1 MVQNSKIVVHGHE
14 TILVSPPKMKVH
26 ISKNPSLIKWFLID
40 LLFSRN
46 VLKKNPFK
54 LRWATTINFDPP
66 HYKTVS
72 LKKGNLTP
80 VFMGYSCRKAFKTL
94 EMSDFQIVGQKCFNL
109 FSYNIIF
116 IDKIADLGPSRC
128 EIKIILSETWQRWNH
143 VKSKTICFLFLSII
157 FLMWFS
163 KSRILKYKKAIQS
176 LYQRSTVF
184 FNATKV
190 PTFLGNTKV
199 RIEPSKQQKWFSK
212 QSSLNEFRSLWES
225 ARAILY
231 IGKHLRRP
239 PKA

>member
-1 MVQNSKIVVHGHE
+1 MFSKRI
-14 TILVSPPKMKVH
+14 
-26 ISKNPSLIKWFLID
+26 PSNWDEPLQLT
-40 LLFSRN
+40 LTHHTT
-46 VLKKNPFK
+46 K
-54 LRWATTINFDPP
+54 LW
-66 HYKTVS
+66 V

-176 LYQRSTVF
+176 SYQRSTVF

-190 PTFLGNTKV
+190 PMYFFRQHKSKNWTK
-199 RIEPSKQQKWFSK
+199 
-212 QSSLNEFRSLWES
+212 
-225 ARAILY
+225 
-231 IGKHLRRP
+231 
-239 PKA
+239 